1 MKALRHMF
9 VYSPVI
15 ATIALAIT
23 LLIPSTASAQAVCG
37 NRDALLKQLEGGYKE
52 TPASMAL
59 AANGT
64 VVEVTRSEKGTWTI
78 LFTNP
83 SGITCLM
90 AAGEHWENLKQKKAD
105 YKPS

>member
-1 MKALRHMF
+1 MIK
-9 VYSPVI
+9 I
-15 ATIALAIT
+15 ILAAMMAVFLCLGSGT
-23 LLIPSTASAQAVCG
+23 VQAQAVCG
-37 NRDALLKQLEGGYKE
+37 SRDALLKQLEGGYKE

-64 VVEVTRSEKGTWTI
+64 VVEVTRSDRGTWTI

-90 AAGEHWENLKQKKAD
+90 AAGEYWQDLKRKEKG
-105 YKPS
+105 KGT